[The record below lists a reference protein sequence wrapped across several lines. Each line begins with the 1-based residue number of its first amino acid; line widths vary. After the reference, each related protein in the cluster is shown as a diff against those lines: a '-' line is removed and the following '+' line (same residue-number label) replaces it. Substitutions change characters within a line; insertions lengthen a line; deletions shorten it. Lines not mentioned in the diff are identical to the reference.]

1 VRKFQTAADIEAAD
15 FDEHLEQLT
24 HSRLVSR
31 AAQVAPHSTDF
42 DRLALEADLVAF
54 DRDQVRKVE
63 TIDRHDGL
71 DDFAE

>member
-1 VRKFQTAADIEAAD
+1 VGDFQTAADIEAAD

-24 HSRLVSR
+24 RSRLVSR
-31 AAQVAPHSTDF
+31 AAQVAPHSIDF
-42 DRLALEADLVAF
+42 DRLALEVDLVAF